1 MTGLTDTKTIN
12 AETLINTQ
20 IMSKWDHEFYIHV
33 RKLKGCVIWLVE
45 FVKVIKVAKI
55 EIENSFLHN
64 AINTISVILNY
75 F

>member
-1 MTGLTDTKTIN
+1 
-12 AETLINTQ
+12 
-20 IMSKWDHEFYIHV
+20 MSKWDHEFYIHV